1 MSDSSE
7 PWLDAMLQANARFRE
22 RIRPERLPVQR
33 APSTVAVIT
42 CMDPRVNL
50 EAIGIPQFAADGG
63 GNSAIRVIRTIGGMA
78 DTRSLVIGMFLAGVR
93 EFAVLMHTD
102 CGCCLAYSRVDT
114 IMENM
119 EKRLDPDRLR
129 AFRDTVGE
137 PFRENLRTWLKAF
150 EDPRDAVQQEV
161 ADIRALPFMPRDVAV
176 HGLVYELSSG
186 RVEVVVNGYEHAS
199 EA

>member
-1 MSDSSE
+1 MTDATE
-7 PWLDAMLQANARFRE
+7 LWLDTVLQANARFRA

-33 APSTVAVIT
+33 APGTVAVIT

-50 EAIGIPQFAADGG
+50 EAIGIPPFAEDGARD
-63 GNSAIRVIRTIGGMA
+63 SSIRVIRTIGGMA
-78 DTRSLVIGMFLAGVR
+78 DARSLVIGMFLAGVR

-102 CGCCLAYSRVDT
+102 CGCCLAHSRIDT

-119 EKRLDPDRLR
+119 EKRLDPDRLQ
-129 AFRDTVGE
+129 AFRETIGE

-161 ADIRALPFMPRDVAV
+161 AAIRALPFMPPDVAI
-176 HGLVYELSSG
+176 HGLVYEVSSG
-186 RVEVVVNGYEHAS
+186 NVEVVVNGYQPAPN
-199 EA
+199 A